1 MLKKVIGDRVNP
13 ISSETVEQTLENA
26 LECPDSTNQDET
38 LIEEIKDS
46 EMMVNPLIT
55 GLDISPPFLGFTH
68 SQVAE
73 FTGKKVSTISPY
85 FSRAR
90 ITKGN
95 GHAFKPNKKTMLWDE
110 IEP

>member
-13 ISSETVEQTLENA
+13 IPLEHVEQTLENA

-38 LIEEIKDS
+38 LIEEIK
-46 EMMVNPLIT
+46 EPEIIVNPL
-55 GLDISPPFLGFTH
+55 LDGFEVEKTFLGFTH

-85 FSRAR
+85 FSRGR

-95 GHAFKPNKKTMLWDE
+95 GRAFKPNKRTMLWDE